1 MPILLA
7 RERAGSKLTPD
18 ELRKMAGST
27 KTIKVEIRR
36 ILIQGT
42 YKQIFVLNDISKI
55 VKSEKTKMKTNF
67 SQQLTA
73 SLCHEVMTPLNC
85 IVNVADILL
94 AEVSAAITLNSIS
107 LAIREA
113 NQRKIYVRTMHS
125 SAKFMSYMLSS

>member
-1 MPILLA
+1 MPILFTRDKA
-7 RERAGSKLTPD
+7 NSKLTPK
-18 ELRKMAGST
+18 ELRKIAGST

-85 IVNVADILL
+85 IVNVAEILL
-94 AEVSAAITLNSIS
+94 AEVSMATSINSVEQA
-107 LAIREA
+107 LREA
-113 NQRKIYVRTMHS
+113 KQRKLYVRMMHS